1 MTTLFIKNIDLS
13 KVRKSHLATANI
25 VLNSFDEEYI
35 QDCNLSDSVVNSFSD
50 LCKVLVE
57 IVKVEKQPCV
67 TQSVIQDWLQGLPS
81 SCPIPFYDFE
91 IYQWG
96 YANGMLKENDSDTK
110 HCNFIDKYWNTCAF
124 VILSYSQR

>member
-25 VLNSFDEEYI
+25 ILNSFDEEYI
-35 QDCNLSDSVVNSFSD
+35 QDCNLSDSVVNNFSD
-50 LCKVLVE
+50 LCKALVE
-57 IVKVEKQPCV
+57 IVKVEKQSYV

-81 SCPIPFYDFE
+81 ACAVPFANYDIF
-91 IYQWG
+91 QWG
-96 YANGMLKENDSDTK
+96 YANGMLKETDNDTK
-110 HCNFIDKYWNTCAF
+110 HNNFIDKYWNTCAF